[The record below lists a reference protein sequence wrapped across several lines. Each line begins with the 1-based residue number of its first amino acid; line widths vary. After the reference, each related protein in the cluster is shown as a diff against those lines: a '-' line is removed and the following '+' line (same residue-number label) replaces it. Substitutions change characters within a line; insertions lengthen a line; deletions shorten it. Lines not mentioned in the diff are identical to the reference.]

1 MAARNMCVLHFL
13 DDAPKRLFHSA
24 EEGGKR
30 EDEEGFLAEGDEVL
44 REVGGEVFCQI
55 DIEINGKVGHFDV
68 QAAMREGKSEIVD
81 DFLILQNP
89 RFCFWRKAARQCIE
103 DGEHVLLHRIET
115 HGGVLA

>member
-13 DDAPKRLFHSA
+13 DDAPKRLFHRT

-44 REVGGEVFCQI
+44 REVGREFFCQI
-55 DIEINGKVGHFDV
+55 DVKIDGNVGHFDV
-68 QAAMREGKSEIVD
+68 HAAMCEGEREIVD
-81 DFLILQNP
+81 DFLILQNL

-103 DGEHVLLHRIET
+103 DGEHVLLHRLDR
-115 HGGVLA
+115 HG